1 MNKTVAE
8 FKANQEKNIKIL
20 QSLLDFINEG
30 KLYGLDIEDSFIN
43 KIKTAINM
51 VGNERLKVAL
61 VGGFSEGKTSIA
73 AAWLEKLDKDSM
85 KINHQESSDEVTVYD
100 FNDEIEIIDTPGL
113 YGFRE
118 KLNDNKVEKFKD
130 ITKKYISEAHL
141 ILYVLNTSN
150 PIKDSHK
157 AELKWMFRELNLLP
171 RTIFVLSKFDEFAD
185 MENENDYNEKLSIK
199 KENVKNRLHD
209 LINLSNEEI
218 EKLAIVAVSAN
229 PFDEGIVYWL
239 ENKEEFRK
247 LSHIAQL
254 QDETENKI
262 IENGGKLALVDNVQK
277 SIVMDILNKQLPV
290 AKELHEAIN
299 NGIDKLE
306 DALSIIKDEMNEL
319 YYNISQARI
328 NLREFTVIYFSGLC
342 DQINGVS
349 LETFNSFVEREIG
362 ENGINIDAKV
372 QNEFERQTYRVYG
385 EISKIETNFNQEL
398 SFFEKSML
406 FYGKQGA
413 NFLKNSGLINAK
425 NILTG
430 RDVVVKGAK
439 AINWNLDLKFKPWGA
454 IKLADKVNII
464 LIVADIVF
472 EIWDSYKQHQK
483 EKELERVK
491 NKMKENFNRQKDEI
505 LSLINDDVKF
515 QEMFFPKVMNLETE
529 IKNIEAL
536 LSKEYKRRQDFRNWM
551 HKGEQIIESEI
562 II

>member
-1 MNKTVAE
+1 M
-8 FKANQEKNIKIL
+8 

-30 KLYGLDIEDSFIN
+30 KLYGLEIEDSFIN

-73 AAWLEKLDKDSM
+73 AAWLEKLDKNSM

-113 YGFRE
+113 YGFGE
-118 KLNDNKVEKFKD
+118 KLNDNNKVEKFKD

-157 AELKWMFRELNLLP
+157 EVLSWMFRELNLLP

-199 KENVKNRLHD
+199 KENIKNRLHD

-319 YYNISQARI
+319 HYNISQARI

-362 ENGINIDAKV
+362 ENGINIDAKI
-372 QNEFERQTYRVYG
+372 QNEFERQTHRVYG

-430 RDVVVKGAK
+430 RDVVVKAAK

-454 IKLADKVNII
+454 MKLANKVNII
-464 LIVADIVF
+464 LILAELAL
-472 EIWDSYKQHQK
+472 EIWESYKQHQK
-483 EKELERVK
+483 EKELEQVK

-505 LSLINDDVKF
+505 LSLINDDVNF
-515 QEMFFPKVMNLETE
+515 QEIFFPKVMNLETE

-536 LSKEYKRRQDFRNWM
+536 LSKEYKHRQDFRNWM

>member
-1 MNKTVAE
+1 M
-8 FKANQEKNIKIL
+8 

-30 KLYGLDIEDSFIN
+30 KLYGLEIEDSFIN

-73 AAWLEKLDKDSM
+73 AAWLEKLDKNSM

-113 YGFRE
+113 YGFGE
-118 KLNDNKVEKFKD
+118 KLNDNNKVEKFKD

-157 AELKWMFRELNLLP
+157 EVLSWMFRELNLLP

-199 KENVKNRLHD
+199 KENIKNRLHD

-319 YYNISQARI
+319 HYNISQARI

-362 ENGINIDAKV
+362 ENGINIDAKI
-372 QNEFERQTYRVYG
+372 QNEFERQTHRVYG

-454 IKLADKVNII
+454 MKLANKVNII
-464 LIVADIVF
+464 LILAELAL
-472 EIWDSYKQHQK
+472 EIWESYKQHQK
-483 EKELERVK
+483 EKELEQVK

-505 LSLINDDVKF
+505 LSLINDDVNF
-515 QEMFFPKVMNLETE
+515 QEIFFPKVMNLETE

-536 LSKEYKRRQDFRNWM
+536 LSKEYKHRQDFRNWM

>member
-1 MNKTVAE
+1 M
-8 FKANQEKNIKIL
+8 
-20 QSLLDFINEG
+20 
-30 KLYGLDIEDSFIN
+30 
-43 KIKTAINM
+43 
-51 VGNERLKVAL
+51 
-61 VGGFSEGKTSIA
+61 
-73 AAWLEKLDKDSM
+73 
-85 KINHQESSDEVTVYD
+85 
-100 FNDEIEIIDTPGL
+100 
-113 YGFRE
+113 
-118 KLNDNKVEKFKD
+118 
-130 ITKKYISEAHL
+130 
-141 ILYVLNTSN
+141 
-150 PIKDSHK
+150 
-157 AELKWMFRELNLLP
+157 MFRELNLLP

-254 QDETENKI
+254 QDEIENKI

-372 QNEFERQTYRVYG
+372 QNEFERQTHRVYG

-454 IKLADKVNII
+454 MKLANKVYII
-464 LIVADIVF
+464 LIVAGLAL

-491 NKMKENFNRQKDEI
+491 NKIKENFNRQKDEI

-529 IKNIEAL
+529 IKNIEAAITQFERSARTAL
-536 LSKEYKRRQDFRNWM
+536 LEQQRRHRTNIIKEITELVAKRAQSGGYSMVFDVGADSADRTKILVYTDGKDDLTQDILKQLNANAPADILKQM
-551 HKGEQIIESEI
+551 EESPI
-562 II
+562 TSTLNVTDQ